1 MNNDNSRSAAEEE
14 FVLAVT
20 SGPLTE
26 VAITEAEDGDHVD
39 LAIDAVAIDPDT
51 GDAVP
56 VSIALNPDDSA
67 FVVIV
72 AGEERVV
79 PLVETAEESYSGK
92 GGGIGPLRKL
102 HELATRVE
110 QEAKGKARQLAEKF
124 KRPRGSG
131 PSTSGGTQPT

>member
-1 MNNDNSRSAAEEE
+1 MTRAGQPPRRSSSWQSRPGR
-14 FVLAVT
+14 L
-20 SGPLTE
+20 LR
-26 VAITEAEDGDHVD
+26 VAITEAVEDGDHID

-67 FVVIV
+67 FVVNV

-92 GGGIGPLRKL
+92 AGGIGPLRKL

-124 KRPRGSG
+124 KRPCGSG
-131 PSTSGGTQPT
+131 PSTSGGTQST